1 MGFRISIF
9 ILLVTLMLK
18 SALGQI
24 VTVKIEDFV
33 TQHNGFEENEEGEI
47 NPINLKEINKRIRFF
62 IEEKY
67 PKIVDFTRNIIW
79 DSYGTFLSPSDR
91 YHSHTFI
98 VQVKVKDVDRL
109 KYLEV
114 QYDPYEK
121 KVTGNFQWIPE
132 DEEFYLVDEQ
142 VEEQKLL
149 PNLKELEIS
158 NHDKKPSLNDFLNE
172 HQGFIDERD
181 RLNLSENEIVPI
193 NVAKINKLIR
203 SFNDTNYSN
212 VEYTRNIIWD
222 SYTTFLSPFD
232 KYNFHV
238 FIAQVKVEG
247 INRLKYLEVFY
258 NPATEKI
265 TTDFEWIESD
275 EEFFRVVKATRIR
288 FLVLNNLCFKFFK
301 ISQYKMKI
309 NRYVIFFSDL

>member
-9 ILLVTLMLK
+9 ILFVTLMLK
-18 SALGQI
+18 TALGQI

-33 TQHNGFEENEEGEI
+33 IQHNGFEENEEGEI

-121 KVTGNFQWIPE
+121 KVTGDFQWIPE

-158 NHDKKPSLNDFLNE
+158 NHDKKPSLNDFLKE

-203 SFNDTNYSN
+203 SFNDANYSN

-275 EEFFRVVKATRIR
+275 EEFFRVVK
-288 FLVLNNLCFKFFK
+288 V
-301 ISQYKMKI
+301 QE
-309 NRYVIFFSDL
+309 SDS

>member
-1 MGFRISIF
+1 MRLRISIF
-9 ILLVTLMLK
+9 ILLLTLMLK
-18 SALGQI
+18 TALGQI

-158 NHDKKPSLNDFLNE
+158 NHDKKPSLNDFLSE

-203 SFNDTNYSN
+203 SFNDSNYSN

-247 INRLKYLEVFY
+247 KNRLKYLEVFY

-275 EEFFRVVKATRIR
+275 EEFFRVVKATE
-288 FLVLNNLCFKFFK
+288 
-301 ISQYKMKI
+301 
-309 NRYVIFFSDL
+309 SDS

>member
-18 SALGQI
+18 PALGQI

-158 NHDKKPSLNDFLNE
+158 NHDKKPSLNDFLSE

-203 SFNDTNYSN
+203 SFNDSNYSN

-275 EEFFRVVKATRIR
+275 EEFFRVVKATE
-288 FLVLNNLCFKFFK
+288 
-301 ISQYKMKI
+301 
-309 NRYVIFFSDL
+309 SDS

>member
-1 MGFRISIF
+1 MSNN
-9 ILLVTLMLK
+9 
-18 SALGQI
+18 SLGQI

-47 NPINLKEINKRIRFF
+47 SPINLKEINKRVRFF

-98 VQVKVKDVDRL
+98 VQVKVTDVDRL

-142 VEEQKLL
+142 VQEQKLL
-149 PNLKELEIS
+149 PNLKELELS
-158 NHDKKPSLNDFLNE
+158 NHDKKPSLNDFINE

-275 EEFFRVVKATRIR
+275 EEFFRVVKA
-288 FLVLNNLCFKFFK
+288 
-301 ISQYKMKI
+301 QE
-309 NRYVIFFSDL
+309 SDS

>member
-1 MGFRISIF
+1 
-9 ILLVTLMLK
+9 MLK
-18 SALGQI
+18 TALGQI

-98 VQVKVKDVDRL
+98 VQVKVTDVDRL

-158 NHDKKPSLNDFLNE
+158 NHDKKPSLNDFLSE

-203 SFNDTNYSN
+203 SFNDSNYSN

-275 EEFFRVVKATRIR
+275 EEFFRVVK
-288 FLVLNNLCFKFFK
+288 V
-301 ISQYKMKI
+301 QE
-309 NRYVIFFSDL
+309 SDS

>member
-1 MGFRISIF
+1 MS
-9 ILLVTLMLK
+9 K
-18 SALGQI
+18 NSLGQI

-47 NPINLKEINKRIRFF
+47 NPINLKEINKRVRFF

-98 VQVKVKDVDRL
+98 VQVKVTDVDRL

-142 VEEQKLL
+142 VQEQKLL
-149 PNLKELEIS
+149 PNLKELELS
-158 NHDKKPSLNDFLNE
+158 NHDKKPSLNDFISE

-275 EEFFRVVKATRIR
+275 EEFFRVVKA
-288 FLVLNNLCFKFFK
+288 
-301 ISQYKMKI
+301 QE
-309 NRYVIFFSDL
+309 SDS

>member
-1 MGFRISIF
+1 MRFRISLF
-9 ILLVTLMLK
+9 ILLVILVLK
-18 SALGQI
+18 TALGQI

-121 KVTGNFQWIPE
+121 KVTGDFQWIPE

-193 NVAKINKLIR
+193 NAAKINKLIR
-203 SFNDTNYSN
+203 SFNDSNYSN

-275 EEFFRVVKATRIR
+275 EEFFRVVKA
-288 FLVLNNLCFKFFK
+288 
-301 ISQYKMKI
+301 QE
-309 NRYVIFFSDL
+309 SDS

>member
-18 SALGQI
+18 PALGQI

-98 VQVKVKDVDRL
+98 VQVKVTDVDRL

-203 SFNDTNYSN
+203 SFNDANYSN

-275 EEFFRVVKATRIR
+275 EEFFRVVKATE
-288 FLVLNNLCFKFFK
+288 
-301 ISQYKMKI
+301 
-309 NRYVIFFSDL
+309 SDS

>member
-1 MGFRISIF
+1 MRFRISLF
-9 ILLVTLMLK
+9 ILLVILVLK
-18 SALGQI
+18 TALGQI

-91 YHSHTFI
+91 YHSHTFT
-98 VQVKVKDVDRL
+98 VPVKVTDVDRL

-275 EEFFRVVKATRIR
+275 EEFFRVVK
-288 FLVLNNLCFKFFK
+288 V
-301 ISQYKMKI
+301 QE
-309 NRYVIFFSDL
+309 SDS

>member
-1 MGFRISIF
+1 MISIVQIVFMRFRISIF
-9 ILLVTLMLK
+9 ILFVTLMLK
-18 SALGQI
+18 TALGQI

-33 TQHNGFEENEEGEI
+33 IQHNGFEENEEGEI

-121 KVTGNFQWIPE
+121 KVTGDFQWIPE

-203 SFNDTNYSN
+203 SYNDTNYSN

-275 EEFFRVVKATRIR
+275 EEFFRVVK
-288 FLVLNNLCFKFFK
+288 V
-301 ISQYKMKI
+301 QE
-309 NRYVIFFSDL
+309 SDS

>member
-18 SALGQI
+18 PALGQI

-33 TQHNGFEENEEGEI
+33 IQHNGFEENEEGEI

-132 DEEFYLVDEQ
+132 DEEFYLVDEE

-275 EEFFRVVKATRIR
+275 EEFFRVVKA
-288 FLVLNNLCFKFFK
+288 
-301 ISQYKMKI
+301 QE
-309 NRYVIFFSDL
+309 SDS

>member
-1 MGFRISIF
+1 MRFRISIF
-9 ILLVTLMLK
+9 ILFATIMSK
-18 SALGQI
+18 NSLGQI

-47 NPINLKEINKRIRFF
+47 NPINLKEINKRVRFF

-98 VQVKVKDVDRL
+98 VQVKVTDVDRL

-142 VEEQKLL
+142 VQEQKLL
-149 PNLKELEIS
+149 PNLKELELS
-158 NHDKKPSLNDFLNE
+158 NHDKKPSLNDFINE

-275 EEFFRVVKATRIR
+275 EEFFRVLKA
-288 FLVLNNLCFKFFK
+288 
-301 ISQYKMKI
+301 QE
-309 NRYVIFFSDL
+309 SDS

>member
-18 SALGQI
+18 PALGQI

-247 INRLKYLEVFY
+247 KNRLKYLEVFY

-275 EEFFRVVKATRIR
+275 EEFFRVVK
-288 FLVLNNLCFKFFK
+288 
-301 ISQYKMKI
+301 SQE
-309 NRYVIFFSDL
+309 SDS

>member
-9 ILLVTLMLK
+9 ILLVTFMLK
-18 SALGQI
+18 PALGQI

-98 VQVKVKDVDRL
+98 VQVKVNDVDRL

-158 NHDKKPSLNDFLNE
+158 NHDKKPSLNDFLDE

-203 SFNDTNYSN
+203 SFNDANYSN

-247 INRLKYLEVFY
+247 KNRLKYLEVFY

-275 EEFFRVVKATRIR
+275 EEFFRVVK
-288 FLVLNNLCFKFFK
+288 V
-301 ISQYKMKI
+301 QE
-309 NRYVIFFSDL
+309 SDS

>member
-1 MGFRISIF
+1 MRFRIPIF
-9 ILLVTLMLK
+9 ILFTTIMFQN
-18 SALGQI
+18 SLGQI

-47 NPINLKEINKRIRFF
+47 NPINLKEINKRVRFF

-98 VQVKVKDVDRL
+98 VQVKVTDVDRL

-142 VEEQKLL
+142 VQEQKLL
-149 PNLKELEIS
+149 PNLKELELS
-158 NHDKKPSLNDFLNE
+158 NHDKKPSLNDFISE

-203 SFNDTNYSN
+203 SFNETNYSN

-275 EEFFRVVKATRIR
+275 EEFFRVVKA
-288 FLVLNNLCFKFFK
+288 
-301 ISQYKMKI
+301 QE
-309 NRYVIFFSDL
+309 SDS

>member
-1 MGFRISIF
+1 MRFRISIF
-9 ILLVTLMLK
+9 ILLLTLMLK
-18 SALGQI
+18 TALGQI

-121 KVTGNFQWIPE
+121 KVTGDFQWIPE

-247 INRLKYLEVFY
+247 KNRLKYLEVFY

-275 EEFFRVVKATRIR
+275 EEFFRVVK
-288 FLVLNNLCFKFFK
+288 
-301 ISQYKMKI
+301 SQE
-309 NRYVIFFSDL
+309 SDS

>member
-18 SALGQI
+18 PALGQI

-158 NHDKKPSLNDFLNE
+158 NHDKKSSLNDFLNE

-203 SFNDTNYSN
+203 SYNDTNYSN

-275 EEFFRVVKATRIR
+275 EEFFRVVKA
-288 FLVLNNLCFKFFK
+288 
-301 ISQYKMKI
+301 QE
-309 NRYVIFFSDL
+309 SDS

>member
-1 MGFRISIF
+1 MRFRISIF
-9 ILLVTLMLK
+9 ILLLTLMLK
-18 SALGQI
+18 TALGQI

-121 KVTGNFQWIPE
+121 KVTGDFQWIPE

-247 INRLKYLEVFY
+247 LNRLKYLEVFY

-275 EEFFRVVKATRIR
+275 EEFFRVVK
-288 FLVLNNLCFKFFK
+288 V
-301 ISQYKMKI
+301 QE
-309 NRYVIFFSDL
+309 SDS

>member
-1 MGFRISIF
+1 MRFRISIF
-9 ILLVTLMLK
+9 ILLLTLMFK
-18 SALGQI
+18 TALGQI

-121 KVTGNFQWIPE
+121 KVTGDFQWIPE

-158 NHDKKPSLNDFLNE
+158 NHDKKPSLNDFLKE

-275 EEFFRVVKATRIR
+275 EEFFRVVK
-288 FLVLNNLCFKFFK
+288 V
-301 ISQYKMKI
+301 QE
-309 NRYVIFFSDL
+309 SDS

>member
-1 MGFRISIF
+1 MRFRISLF
-9 ILLVTLMLK
+9 ILLVILVLK
-18 SALGQI
+18 TALGQI

-121 KVTGNFQWIPE
+121 KVTGDFQWIPE

-193 NVAKINKLIR
+193 NAAKINKLIR
-203 SFNDTNYSN
+203 SFNDSNYSN

-258 NPATEKI
+258 NPATEII

-275 EEFFRVVKATRIR
+275 EEFFRVVKATE
-288 FLVLNNLCFKFFK
+288 
-301 ISQYKMKI
+301 
-309 NRYVIFFSDL
+309 SDS

>member
-1 MGFRISIF
+1 MIFIVQIDFMRFQISIF
-9 ILLVTLMLK
+9 TLLVTFMLK

-98 VQVKVKDVDRL
+98 VQVKVTDVDRL

-132 DEEFYLVDEQ
+132 DEEFYLVNEQ

-158 NHDKKPSLNDFLNE
+158 NHDKKPSLSDFLKE

-275 EEFFRVVKATRIR
+275 EEFFRVEKA
-288 FLVLNNLCFKFFK
+288 
-301 ISQYKMKI
+301 QE
-309 NRYVIFFSDL
+309 SDS

>member
-1 MGFRISIF
+1 
-9 ILLVTLMLK
+9 MLK
-18 SALGQI
+18 TALGQI

-33 TQHNGFEENEEGEI
+33 IQHNGFEENEEGEI
-47 NPINLKEINKRIRFF
+47 NPINLKEINRRIRFF

-121 KVTGNFQWIPE
+121 KVTGDFQWIPE

-275 EEFFRVVKATRIR
+275 EEFFRVVK
-288 FLVLNNLCFKFFK
+288 V
-301 ISQYKMKI
+301 QE
-309 NRYVIFFSDL
+309 SDS

>member
-1 MGFRISIF
+1 MRFRISIF
-9 ILLVTLMLK
+9 TLLLTFMLK

-98 VQVKVKDVDRL
+98 VQVKVKGVDRL

-275 EEFFRVVKATRIR
+275 EEFFRVVK
-288 FLVLNNLCFKFFK
+288 V
-301 ISQYKMKI
+301 QE
-309 NRYVIFFSDL
+309 SDS

>member
-1 MGFRISIF
+1 MRFRISIF
-9 ILLVTLMLK
+9 ILLLTLMLK
-18 SALGQI
+18 TALGQI

-98 VQVKVKDVDRL
+98 VQVKVTDVDRL

-158 NHDKKPSLNDFLNE
+158 NHDKKPSLNDFLKE

-275 EEFFRVVKATRIR
+275 EEFFRVVKATE
-288 FLVLNNLCFKFFK
+288 
-301 ISQYKMKI
+301 
-309 NRYVIFFSDL
+309 SDS

>member
-1 MGFRISIF
+1 MRFRIPIF
-9 ILLVTLMLK
+9 ILFTTIMFQN
-18 SALGQI
+18 SLGQI

-47 NPINLKEINKRIRFF
+47 NPINLKEINKRVRFF

-98 VQVKVKDVDRL
+98 VQVKVTDVDRL

-142 VEEQKLL
+142 VQEQKLL
-149 PNLKELEIS
+149 PNLKELELS
-158 NHDKKPSLNDFLNE
+158 NHDKKPSLNDFISE

-275 EEFFRVVKATRIR
+275 EEFFRVVKA
-288 FLVLNNLCFKFFK
+288 
-301 ISQYKMKI
+301 QE
-309 NRYVIFFSDL
+309 SDS

>member
-1 MGFRISIF
+1 
-9 ILLVTLMLK
+9 MLK
-18 SALGQI
+18 TALGQI

-203 SFNDTNYSN
+203 SFNDANYSN

-275 EEFFRVVKATRIR
+275 EEFFRVVK
-288 FLVLNNLCFKFFK
+288 V
-301 ISQYKMKI
+301 QE
-309 NRYVIFFSDL
+309 SDS

>member
-1 MGFRISIF
+1 MRFRISLF
-9 ILLVTLMLK
+9 ILLVTLVLK
-18 SALGQI
+18 TALGQI

-98 VQVKVKDVDRL
+98 VQVKVTDVDRL

-121 KVTGNFQWIPE
+121 KVTGNFQWIPQ
-132 DEEFYLVDEQ
+132 DEEFYMVDEQ

-158 NHDKKPSLNDFLNE
+158 NHDKKPSLNDFLSE

-275 EEFFRVVKATRIR
+275 EEFFRVVKATE
-288 FLVLNNLCFKFFK
+288 
-301 ISQYKMKI
+301 
-309 NRYVIFFSDL
+309 SDS

>member
-1 MGFRISIF
+1 MRFRISIF
-9 ILLVTLMLK
+9 ILLLTLMLK
-18 SALGQI
+18 TALGQI

-98 VQVKVKDVDRL
+98 VQVKVTDVDRL

-158 NHDKKPSLNDFLNE
+158 NHDKKPSLNDFLSE

-203 SFNDTNYSN
+203 SFNDSNYSN

-275 EEFFRVVKATRIR
+275 EEFFRVVKATE
-288 FLVLNNLCFKFFK
+288 
-301 ISQYKMKI
+301 
-309 NRYVIFFSDL
+309 SDS

>member
-1 MGFRISIF
+1 MRFRISIF
-9 ILLVTLMLK
+9 ILFATIMSK
-18 SALGQI
+18 NSLGQI

-47 NPINLKEINKRIRFF
+47 NPINLKEINKRVRFF

-98 VQVKVKDVDRL
+98 VQVKVTDVDRL

-132 DEEFYLVDEQ
+132 DEEFYLVNEQ
-142 VEEQKLL
+142 VQEQKLL
-149 PNLKELEIS
+149 PNLKELELS
-158 NHDKKPSLNDFLNE
+158 NHDKKPSLSDFVSE

-275 EEFFRVVKATRIR
+275 EEFFRVVKA
-288 FLVLNNLCFKFFK
+288 
-301 ISQYKMKI
+301 QE
-309 NRYVIFFSDL
+309 SDS